1 MKRYFDFKLSGRT
14 IVLPLWAMFV
24 VAIISV
30 LPELYAEDF
39 YVMTNGNVVADAVY
53 FAVTICV
60 GLLSLIVPTLL
71 LYPITKATIEACG
84 MDGEK
89 IATDYSFGRYA
100 CLVVKGSLL
109 SIVTLGI
116 YLPWFLVKLTRYFFE
131 GATYRLRP
139 FGFHAKP
146 MPLFVIL
153 TLLLFVPMVLL
164 GILLSYVVLGYESS
178 GVSEVTMALA
188 AVLMAIV
195 VVAWSALFCTIITG
209 WMLNLSVGDERVV
222 GDIPK
227 TKTTIFI
234 MGQIMLTIITL
245 GLYTPM
251 MELQMMRYFA
261 ECTRVGEGK
270 DARRLG
276 MTLHAWRDWGY
287 VWLQLLL
294 VVVTLGL
301 YMPWYYAKILNR
313 FIPRIYVED

>member
-1 MKRYFDFKLSGRT
+1 MKRYFDFKLSGCKVMWPIWAILVVS
-14 IVLPLWAMFV
+14 IVA
-24 VAIISV
+24 A
-30 LPELYAEDF
+30 LPEIFAEDF
-39 YVMTNGNVVADAVY
+39 YVMTDGNVVADAAY
-53 FAVTICV
+53 FGVVV
-60 GLLSLIVPTLL
+60 GCWLLALIGPMLL

-84 MDGEK
+84 MDGERV
-89 IATDYSFGRYA
+89 ATDYSFGRYA
-100 CLVVKGSLL
+100 LLVLKGSLL

-116 YLPWFLVKLTRYFFE
+116 YMPWFLVEITRYFFD

-164 GILLSYVVLGYESS
+164 GIVLSYMVVGYESLGMS
-178 GVSEVTMALA
+178 DVTMALA
-188 AVLMAIV
+188 AVLLLVV
-195 VVAWSALFCTIITG
+195 VVAWVSLFCAVITG
-209 WMLNLSVGDERVV
+209 WMLNLSVGEERVV

-234 MGQIMLTIITL
+234 IGQILLTIITL

-251 MELQMMRYFA
+251 MELQLMRYFA

-276 MTLHAWRDWGY
+276 MTLHPWRDWGY

-294 VVVTLGL
+294 VTVTCGI
-301 YMPWYYAKILNR
+301 YMPWYYAKVLNR